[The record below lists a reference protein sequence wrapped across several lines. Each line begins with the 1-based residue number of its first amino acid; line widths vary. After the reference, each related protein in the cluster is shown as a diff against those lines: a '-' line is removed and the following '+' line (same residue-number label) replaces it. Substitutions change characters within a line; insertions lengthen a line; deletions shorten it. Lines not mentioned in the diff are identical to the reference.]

1 MKIMKNMENM
11 KNMKIMERKNRDG
24 WNLRKALGLYVIP
37 DRVIGA
43 PLSLEEQ
50 TRLALEGG
58 ATAIQLRDKSM
69 DGREL
74 LETARR
80 MAALCE
86 ERGALFIVND
96 RLDVALLSG
105 ADGVHLGQKDLP
117 VAEARKLAPRP
128 FVVGASA
135 HDAEEAERAAEE
147 GADYLG
153 VGAVFATGSKSDA
166 TVMGLTGLRELM
178 GVPMLSRG
186 HGNRP
191 GNVLPTVAIG
201 GITSE
206 NLPEV
211 MRTGVD
217 GVAVISSV
225 VRGDVKE
232 RAAALN
238 RILSDWLNLK

>member
-1 MKIMKNMENM
+1 
-11 KNMKIMERKNRDG
+11 MERRTRED
-24 WNLRKALGLYVIP
+24 LRKALGLYVIP
-37 DRVIGA
+37 DRVVGA

-74 LETARR
+74 LETAKR
-80 MAALCE
+80 MAVLCE
-86 ERGALFIVND
+86 EWGALFVVND

-128 FVVGASA
+128 FIVGASA

-153 VGAVFATGSKSDA
+153 VGAVFATGSKGDA
-166 TVMGLTGLRELM
+166 TVVGLAGLRGLM
-178 GVPMLSRG
+178 EALRSSRG
-186 HGNRP
+186 NRSEEVP
-191 GNVLPTVAIG
+191 PTVAIG
-201 GITSE
+201 GISAET
-206 NLPEV
+206 LPEV
-211 MRTGVD
+211 IRAGAD
-217 GVAVISSV
+217 GVSAISAV
-225 VRGDVKE
+225 VRGDVKKQ
-232 RAAALN
+232 AAALN
-238 RILSDWLNLK
+238 QILSDLLNLK